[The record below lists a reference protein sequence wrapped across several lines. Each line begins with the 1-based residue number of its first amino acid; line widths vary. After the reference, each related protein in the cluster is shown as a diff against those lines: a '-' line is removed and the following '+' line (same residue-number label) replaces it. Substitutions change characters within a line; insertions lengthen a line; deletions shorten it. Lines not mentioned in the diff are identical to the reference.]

1 MILDLTLTLELVDTY
16 RKLTGKTIGFEFEY
30 VRWIGTNTE
39 ILYKIWRPGQ
49 GVADCLTLDECNKQ
63 LQRLIDFE
71 LHKEELH
78 K

>member
-1 MILDLTLTLELVDTY
+1 MQLDLTLTFELVDAY

-30 VRWIGTNTE
+30 VRWIGTTTE
-39 ILYKIWRPGQ
+39 ILYKIWRPGH
-49 GVADCLTLDECNKQ
+49 GVAECMSLDECNKQ